1 MKLHS
6 LKQTKDLLVELI
18 QAKRKYDE
26 QCLTNRQPRETLEQF
41 MFTFLNQRYGLKQL
55 IVEWASSIVYA
66 VKIYSPEDAQ
76 VHLFG
81 KILKNSVEE
90 DFWQSQETMRL
101 QLASILKVCYKE
113 RLQNKLLQEVH
124 KHVEDVI
131 SDRFGLDT
139 WVQNRII
146 ERIFAGKEDQNE
158 VTQKLVEKLKQ
169 KRNDLGNL
177 LQKENVSATRHNR
190 SARADFLKSTET
202 VRLAYSEFQLIVLE
216 FQLKKHEEF
225 LSGFLQL
232 FKNVDS
238 DADGVLNEDQF
249 MELICKMKIGLT
261 EEQTLAFLEHLD
273 PFNQQRITFSDII
286 RLLSTQK
293 TVTDIAEPQK
303 KVKKHDLLQTQTF
316 DEHRSIKSQN
326 EIPKH
331 HQESYNLRDSMQ
343 MSDTNPHI
351 MPLSEQILNFDKI
364 ASGQEKS
371 FLSQQPTMFGDSQ
384 RLPHFEIEKGAN
396 NRTNSFH

>member
-1 MKLHS
+1 
-6 LKQTKDLLVELI
+6 
-18 QAKRKYDE
+18 
-26 QCLTNRQPRETLEQF
+26 
-41 MFTFLNQRYGLKQL
+41 
-55 IVEWASSIVYA
+55 
-66 VKIYSPEDAQ
+66 
-76 VHLFG
+76 
-81 KILKNSVEE
+81 
-90 DFWQSQETMRL
+90 MRL

-139 WVQNRII
+139 WVQNRSI
-146 ERIFAGKEDQNE
+146 ERLFAGKEDQNE

-177 LQKENVSATRHNR
+177 LQKENVSTTRHNR

-232 FKNVDS
+232 FKNVDC

-293 TVTDIAEPQK
+293 TVADIAEPQK

-371 FLSQQPTMFGDSQ
+371 FLSQQPAMFGDSQ